1 LRPDGTFLR
10 TNYSWDDELYQQ
22 FMIEI
27 LTNLQPRVEMKDTI
41 YLRKNEDVNEILF
54 IQTGIVIVGFEFK
67 NKQRY
72 CIRLQN
78 RGIVGANQ
86 VCFHRKT
93 LFFYKI

>member
-72 CIRLQN
+72 CIRL
-78 RGIVGANQ
+78 
-86 VCFHRKT
+86 
-93 LFFYKI
+93 